1 LRGLKRQ
8 HVPLA
13 EQPQTRRAN
22 FALTSSGSLLI
33 TMTRNEHDVERLP
46 RKAVRRRLWPVL
58 AICVGALLPWS
69 RAPRSGIMGLGKYA
83 LLLAAAGI
91 ILYALTTTRRL
102 DLRWWPIISVPLA
115 FGCLALAVAALTGYG
130 ALGAIVTAVAAVAW
144 MAVARRAPATAS
156 K

>member
-1 LRGLKRQ
+1 
-8 HVPLA
+8 
-13 EQPQTRRAN
+13 
-22 FALTSSGSLLI
+22 
-33 TMTRNEHDVERLP
+33 
-46 RKAVRRRLWPVL
+46 
-58 AICVGALLPWS
+58 
-69 RAPRSGIMGLGKYA
+69 MGLGKYA

-102 DLRWWPIISVPLA
+102 DLRWWRIISVPLA

-144 MAVARRAPATAS
+144 MAVARRAPAIAA